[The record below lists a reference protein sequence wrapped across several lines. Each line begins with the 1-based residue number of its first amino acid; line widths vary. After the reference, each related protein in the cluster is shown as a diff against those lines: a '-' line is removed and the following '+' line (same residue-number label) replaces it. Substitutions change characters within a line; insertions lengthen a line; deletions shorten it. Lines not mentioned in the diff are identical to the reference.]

1 MKSWLL
7 AARPKT
13 LLAGIVPVW
22 LGGVLAQ
29 AFTGTFS
36 WSLGGFTLA
45 SCLCIQIATNLFND
59 VIDFEKGADTEARK
73 GATRVTQ
80 SGMISQRTVWIGA
93 WITLGLACLF
103 AIPLV
108 EARGWPIIAI
118 GIPSLYFA
126 FGYTGGPLPL
136 AYRGL
141 GELFVVLFF
150 GLVAVTG
157 TYFVQTGDWSWQ
169 PVVLG
174 LQVGMLST
182 VLIAVN
188 NLRDIDEDRA
198 ANKRTLAVRFGKK
211 FARVEIAVLCFL
223 PILMGT
229 HWFHHQELATILPM
243 LVLVLGFVIVSKV
256 AKTEPSPAYNQ
267 FLGMS
272 ALQLLV
278 FATLFSI
285 GILR

>member
-1 MKSWLL
+1 
-7 AARPKT
+7 
-13 LLAGIVPVW
+13 
-22 LGGVLAQ
+22 
-29 AFTGTFS
+29 FS
-36 WSLGGFTLA
+36 WSLGALTLA

-73 GATRVTQ
+73 GAKRVTQ
-80 SGMISQRTVWIGA
+80 SGLISRRTVWMGA

-103 AIPLV
+103 ALPLIQ
-108 EARGWPIIAI
+108 ARGWPILAI

-150 GLVAVTG
+150 GLVAVSG
-157 TYFVQTGDWSWQ
+157 TYFVQTGDWSWP

-188 NLRDIDEDRA
+188 NLRDIEEDRV
-198 ANKRTLAVRFGKK
+198 ANKRTLAVRLGTK
-211 FARVEIAVLCFL
+211 FARFEIAGLCFL
-223 PILMGT
+223 PILLGAY
-229 HWFHHQELATILPM
+229 WFPHEKLATILP
-243 LVLVLGFVIVSKV
+243 LLAGLLGIAIVSKV
-256 AKTEPSPAYNQ
+256 VRTEPSPAYNQ

-272 ALQLLV
+272 ALQLLA
-278 FATLFSI
+278 FGALFTF